1 MKKHTFQL
9 LSLLLLFCMAGSFF
23 ACQKEEPSHRGGNL
37 IEDGIKRSE
46 LRYVEN
52 PYFKDGKIYYTLVN
66 NKNEKTTVSEAPPVP
81 TSIPIVTD
89 ISPCICFTTSR
100 SPFS

>member
-1 MKKHTFQL
+1 MKKRTFQL

-66 NKNEKTTVSEAPPVP
+66 NKNENHR
-81 TSIPIVTD
+81 
-89 ISPCICFTTSR
+89 FR
-100 SPFS
+100 SAARRGKMGRREMGDLLSDK